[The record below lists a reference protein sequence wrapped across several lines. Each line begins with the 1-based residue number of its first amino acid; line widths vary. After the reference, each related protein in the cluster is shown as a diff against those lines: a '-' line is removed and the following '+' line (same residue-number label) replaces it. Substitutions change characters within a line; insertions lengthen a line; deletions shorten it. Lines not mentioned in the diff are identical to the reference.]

1 MFPNL
6 FTIGPFTLHTY
17 GLLVAIGFLSGI
29 LITVRIGK
37 AQGMNPQ
44 HVMDMGFFIIIS
56 AIIGSR
62 LLYVLINIS
71 YYIQNPLDIFKI
83 WQGGLVFSGGLIGV
97 VLVSALYV
105 RKRDI
110 TLWQMADLW
119 SPAIAL
125 GQGIGR
131 IGCLMAGCCYGKPTG
146 SELSILFTDSH
157 SLAPLNIPLH
167 PTQIYSSISG
177 FVIFGV
183 LLALQSKRKFDGQV
197 FLWFLIM
204 HSTARL
210 FIERLRGDDRGI
222 LLGGDMSVTQLTT
235 LVILIAAIIG
245 LIILKKKSAKQVSR
259 GDAEAQRAKK
269 L

>member
-29 LITVRIGK
+29 LVTVRIGK
-37 AQGMNPQ
+37 SWGIASQD
-44 HVMDMGFFIIIS
+44 VMDMGFFIIIS
-56 AIIGSR
+56 AIVGSR
-62 LLYVLINIS
+62 ILYVLINIS
-71 YYIQNPLDIFKI
+71 YYIENPLDIFKI

-125 GQGIGR
+125 GQAIGR
-131 IGCLMAGCCYGKPTG
+131 IGCLMAGCCYGKPTS
-146 SELSILFTDSH
+146 SELGIVFTNPN
-157 SLAPLNIPLH
+157 SLAPLNIPLQ

-177 FVIFGV
+177 FAIFGI
-183 LLALQSKRKFDGQV
+183 LLVLQSKRRFDGQV

-210 FIERLRGDDRGI
+210 FIERLRGDDRGV
-222 LLGGDMSVTQLTT
+222 LLGGDMTVTQLTT
-235 LVILIAAIIG
+235 LLILFSAIIA
-245 LIILKKKSAKQVSR
+245 LIILKKKSAARKSVTEQNA
-259 GDAEAQRAKK
+259 D
-269 L
+269 

>member
-1 MFPNL
+1 MLPNL

-29 LITVRIGK
+29 LVTVRIGK
-37 AQGMNPQ
+37 SWGIPSQD
-44 HVMDMGFFIIIS
+44 VMDMGFFIIIS
-56 AIIGSR
+56 AIVGSR
-62 LLYVLINIS
+62 ILYVLINFS
-71 YYIQNPLDIFKI
+71 YYVDNPLDIFKI

-110 TLWQMADLW
+110 TLLQMADLW

-131 IGCLMAGCCYGKPTG
+131 IGCLMAGCCYGKPTS
-146 SELSILFTDSH
+146 SELGIVFTNPN
-157 SLAPLNIPLH
+157 SLAPLHIPLQ

-177 FVIFGV
+177 LVIFGI
-183 LLALQSKRKFDGQV
+183 LLVLQSRRRFDGQV

-210 FIERLRGDDRGI
+210 FIERLRGDDRGV
-222 LLGGDMSVTQLTT
+222 LLGGDMTVTQLTT
-235 LVILIAAIIG
+235 LLILLSAIIT
-245 LIILKKKSAKQVSR
+245 LIILKKKSAACKSTT
-259 GDAEAQRAKK
+259 GKEPD
-269 L
+269 

>member
-29 LITVRIGK
+29 LITVRIAKSRGI
-37 AQGMNPQ
+37 NPQ

-56 AIIGSR
+56 AIVGSR
-62 LLYVLINIS
+62 LLYVLINFS
-71 YYIQNPLDIFKI
+71 YYIENPLDVFKI

-105 RKRDI
+105 RKQNI

-125 GQGIGR
+125 GQAIGR
-131 IGCLMAGCCYGKPTG
+131 MGCLMAGCCYGKPTS
-146 SELSILFTDSH
+146 SELGIVFTDPH
-157 SLAPLNIPLH
+157 SLAPINIPLQ

-177 FVIFGV
+177 FVIFGI
-183 LLALQSKRKFDGQV
+183 LLALQSKRKFNGQV

-235 LVILIAAIIG
+235 LIILFASIIG
-245 LIILKKKSAKQVSR
+245 LNILRKKNEKQVSR
-259 GDAEAQRAKK
+259 PGETKEK
-269 L
+269 

>member
-6 FTIGPFTLHTY
+6 FSIGPFTLHTY
-17 GLLVAIGFLSGI
+17 GLLVATGFLSGL

-37 AQGMNPQ
+37 TQGINPQ

-62 LLYVLINIS
+62 ILYVFINFS
-71 YYIQNPLDIFKI
+71 HYIQNPLDIFKI
-83 WQGGLVFSGGLIGV
+83 WHGGLVFSGGLIGV
-97 VLVSALYV
+97 ILVSALYV
-105 RKRDI
+105 RKRNI

-125 GQGIGR
+125 GQAIGR

-146 SELSILFTDSH
+146 SQVSIIFTDPH
-157 SLAPLNIPLH
+157 SLAPVNIPLQ

-177 FVIFGV
+177 FLIFGI
-183 LLALQSKRKFDGQV
+183 LLALQSKRKFDGQI

-222 LLGGDMSVTQLTT
+222 LLGGDMSITQFAT
-235 LVILIAAIIG
+235 LAILFASIIG
-245 LIILKKKSAKQVSR
+245 LNILKKKNAKQVSR
-259 GDAEAQRAKK
+259 PGKTTAK
-269 L
+269 

>member
-6 FTIGPFTLHTY
+6 FSIGPFTLHTY
-17 GLLVAIGFLSGI
+17 GLLVATGFLAGI
-29 LITVRIGK
+29 LITIRMGK
-37 AQGMNPQ
+37 SRGIPSQQ
-44 HVMDMGFFIIIS
+44 VMDMGFFIIIS

-62 LLYVLINIS
+62 LLYVLINIP
-71 YYIQNPLDIFKI
+71 YYIEKPLDVFKI

-105 RKRDI
+105 RKRNI

-125 GQGIGR
+125 GQAIGR
-131 IGCLMAGCCYGKPTG
+131 IGCLMAGCCYGKPTS
-146 SELSILFTDSH
+146 SELGIVFTDPQC
-157 SLAPLNIPLH
+157 LAPLNIPLH

-177 FVIFGV
+177 FVIFAV
-183 LLALQSKRKFDGQV
+183 LLVLQSKRRFDGQV
-197 FLWFLIM
+197 FLWFLIL

-222 LLGGDMSVTQLTT
+222 LLGGEMTVTQLTT
-235 LVILIAAIIG
+235 LLVLFSAIIG
-245 LIILKKKSAKQVSR
+245 LNILRKKRDKPSSS
-259 GDAEAQRAKK
+259 
-269 L
+269 